1 MSAAPPCVRASGRR
15 TSDLFDKVKEQAQTL
30 SQSATEAAQKGQ
42 EKIDQLQTKR
52 QLDALYREL
61 GSITYRAANEDI
73 TPELQKS
80 ETERLVSAIRAQEQL
95 VKPTEAD
102 ATDTTATDS
111 QSNTGDSTAT
121 SES

>member
-1 MSAAPPCVRASGRR
+1 MS
-15 TSDLFDKVKEQAQTL
+15 LFDKVKEQAQTL

-42 EKIDQLQTKR
+42 VKIDQLQNKR

-95 VKPTEAD
+95 VNPTGAD
-102 ATDTTATDS
+102 ATDATATDT
-111 QSNTGDSTAT
+111 QSDTGDSTAT